1 MTVPWDKEVCVRK
14 RSVLGALVVSLLFG
28 LSPLAADSTI
38 QRGLD
43 VFTTKAHGATYID
56 FAQNP
61 LPAGFFC
68 KSSAAFTGKVAL
80 KGLPLATAAP
90 GQMWGAD
97 TLIER
102 LDDAVFDASGTAT
115 TRIQFRALSMVSVAP
130 IKTACGAFH
139 VYVALAGKQRVT
151 TMKIYRTEE
160 GGGNFVAPL
169 AVNGRVSF
177 VPVKPGRNKD
187 GRTLAVTKSFTFPA
201 EPLPWSFQN
210 SAREKRI
217 GSVVVDTDGDQRPDT
232 RLPGTSNFVAGQS
245 PDRLSA
251 SKYFGDYCPPC
262 TEYSCHE
269 YNGETH
275 CSYVTQPGCEI
286 RYCDN

>member
-1 MTVPWDKEVCVRK
+1 MTVLWDKEVYVK
-14 RSVLGALVVSLLFG
+14 KSSVFGALVVSILFG
-28 LSPLAADSTI
+28 LSPLAADPMI

-43 VFTTKAHGATYID
+43 VFTTMAKGATYID

-68 KSSAAFTGKVAL
+68 ANAAAFTGKVAL

-90 GQMWGAD
+90 GQLWGAD

-115 TRIQFRALSMVSVAP
+115 TRIRFRALSMVSVAP
-130 IKTACGAFH
+130 VKTACGAFH
-139 VYVALAGKQRVT
+139 VYVALNGRQRAT

-160 GGGNFVAPL
+160 GGGSFVAPL
-169 AVNGRVSF
+169 AVNARISF
-177 VPVKPGRNKD
+177 VPVKPGRTKD
-187 GRTLAVTKSFTFPA
+187 GRSLTITKSFTFPE

-210 SAREKRI
+210 GAREKAI
-217 GSVVVDTDGDQRPDT
+217 GSVVVDTNGDQSPDT
-232 RLPGTSNFVAGQS
+232 LLPGTSNFVAGRS

-251 SKYFGDYCPPC
+251 SKFYPWQCPQCAEYTCHRYDGEEEHC
-262 TEYSCHE
+262 TY
-269 YNGETH
+269 T
-275 CSYVTQPGCEI
+275 TQPGCPDVPI
-286 RYCDN
+286 C

>member
-1 MTVPWDKEVCVRK
+1 VRK
-14 RSVLGALVVSLLFG
+14 RSVLGALVVPLLFG
-28 LSPLAADSTI
+28 LSPLAAESTI

-43 VFTTKAHGATYID
+43 VFTTKARGATYID

-68 KSSAAFTGKVAL
+68 ESSAAFTGKVAL
-80 KGLPLATAAP
+80 KGLPLATTAP

-115 TRIQFRALSMVSVAP
+115 TRLQFRALSMVSVAP

-151 TMKIYRTEE
+151 TMTIYRTEE

-187 GRTLAVTKSFTFPA
+187 GRTLVVTKSFTFPA

-210 SAREKRI
+210 GAREKRI

-232 RLPGTSNFVAGQS
+232 RLPGTSNFVAGRS

-251 SKYFGDYCPPC
+251 SKYFNGFCDPCP
-262 TEYSCHE
+262 EYTCHL
-269 YNGETH
+269 YNGEEH
-275 CSYVTQPGCEI
+275 CSYPTQTGCDIMPMLCPDE
-286 RYCDN
+286 

>member
-1 MTVPWDKEVCVRK
+1 MRK
-14 RSVLGALVVSLLFG
+14 RSILGALVVPLLFG
-28 LSPLAADSTI
+28 LSPLAAESMI

-43 VFTTKAHGATYID
+43 VFTTKARGATYID
-56 FAQNP
+56 FAQDP

-68 KSSAAFTGKVAL
+68 ERSAAFTGKVAL

-115 TRIQFRALSMVSVAP
+115 TRLQFRALSMVSVAP

-151 TMKIYRTEE
+151 TMKIYRTED

-210 SAREKRI
+210 GAREKRI

-232 RLPGTSNFVAGQS
+232 RLPGTSNFLAGQS

-251 SKYFGDYCPPC
+251 SKYYFGENCDPCPPY
-262 TEYSCHE
+262 TCHL
-269 YNGETH
+269 YNGEEH
-275 CSYVTQPGCEI
+275 CSYATQPGCQIVE
-286 RYCDN
+286 CSN